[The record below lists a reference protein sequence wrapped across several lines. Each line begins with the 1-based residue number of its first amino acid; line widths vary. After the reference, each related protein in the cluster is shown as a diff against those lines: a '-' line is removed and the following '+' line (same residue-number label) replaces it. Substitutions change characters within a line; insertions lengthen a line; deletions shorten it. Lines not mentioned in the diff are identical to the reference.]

1 MTKYL
6 VSIAVLALAIGA
18 VLIGCQNPSTPSG
31 PVITGNYVFTGS
43 DGNEYVLVIF
53 DDGTYILAT
62 AKDGKEVT
70 STGTY
75 KDASDGTKTLSPTT
89 GSGTIVVV
97 PKAGGGADITVGGE
111 ITFTDQDG
119 KDAGVTL
126 PEGNTAAEDKKP
138 GQNSLVITGLE
149 GVYKNETKVYVGAEE
164 SKAVDN
170 SSNLVEGTVT
180 NGSLTVPLDIKNGS
194 YYIGFSPDGIII
206 FISKTTAAFIGGTVS
221 KVFADV
227 ELYTSSVKLGDIGLT
242 SSMTMN
248 AVIQAMSEGRAS
260 DYATWKTVMQQI
272 ISEEFGDGYV
282 SLNFLDIALYK
293 DAGCAQEF
301 SGTDTVGPAT
311 VIYTKFSLTE
321 IMSGGGSSSG
331 DPIKVAGYVT
341 GTIEFTG
348 YTGKR
353 PEVGIQAYLGNRLI
367 GGEIGGDPHA
377 INTNGSFS
385 IPFTQ
390 ESLTVLQTVLQ
401 LSEAQDISF
410 RLVIGSI
417 SDGNYYDQYI
427 IKQVTASQL
436 SGGKL
441 DVGSLGTMSIGSIT
455 LSGTIT
461 TTYNGQIVPLIS
473 VSTSVVK
480 GDYSHP
486 YYGYLTSPG
495 PNTPWSIFMPAFD
508 SPTDIRLSVNM
519 FDSDLKLFFTK
530 DAVLTVSGVYNIDV
544 TGINLDI
551 NAVTLNGTIDV
562 TLDGQ
567 QPYEITIVAYTEKS
581 DNVYAAAIGRT
592 SKYVDTDPDN
602 TWSMIVTS
610 SPGAMVYFY
619 INAFKTGTNYY
630 QGTLPTTITFPYTG
644 EPIPLTYH
652 GKGSV

>member
-1 MTKYL
+1 MR
-6 VSIAVLALAIGA
+6 
-18 VLIGCQNPSTPSG
+18 Q
-31 PVITGNYVFTGS
+31 
-43 DGNEYVLVIF
+43 
-53 DDGTYILAT
+53 
-62 AKDGKEVT
+62 
-70 STGTY
+70 
-75 KDASDGTKTLSPTT
+75 
-89 GSGTIVVV
+89 
-97 PKAGGGADITVGGE
+97 GGGGGGE
-111 ITFTDQDG
+111 
-119 KDAGVTL
+119 
-126 PEGNTAAEDKKP
+126 
-138 GQNSLVITGLE
+138 GQVN
-149 GVYKNETKVYVGAEE
+149 
-164 SKAVDN
+164 
-170 SSNLVEGTVT
+170 
-180 NGSLTVPLDIKNGS
+180 
-194 YYIGFSPDGIII
+194 
-206 FISKTTAAFIGGTVS
+206 
-221 KVFADV
+221 
-227 ELYTSSVKLGDIGLT
+227 
-242 SSMTMN
+242 
-248 AVIQAMSEGRAS
+248 
-260 DYATWKTVMQQI
+260 
-272 ISEEFGDGYV
+272 
-282 SLNFLDIALYK
+282 
-293 DAGCAQEF
+293 
-301 SGTDTVGPAT
+301 
-311 VIYTKFSLTE
+311 
-321 IMSGGGSSSG
+321 
-331 DPIKVAGYVT
+331 VAGHIT

-348 YTGKR
+348 YTGQR
-353 PEVGIQAYLGNRLI
+353 PEAGIQAYLGNRL
-367 GGEIGGDPHA
+367 IGGDPHA

-461 TTYNGQIVPLIS
+461 TTYNGQTVPLIS

-480 GDYSHP
+480 GYISHP

-508 SPTDIRLSVNM
+508 SPTDIRLSVSM

-567 QPYEITIVAYTEKS
+567 QPYEITIVAYTEES

-619 INAFKTGTNYY
+619 ISAFKTSFNYY
-630 QGTLPTTITFPYTG
+630 QGTLPTTITFPYSG
-644 EPIPLTYH
+644 EPIALSYH
-652 GKGSV
+652 GKGSE